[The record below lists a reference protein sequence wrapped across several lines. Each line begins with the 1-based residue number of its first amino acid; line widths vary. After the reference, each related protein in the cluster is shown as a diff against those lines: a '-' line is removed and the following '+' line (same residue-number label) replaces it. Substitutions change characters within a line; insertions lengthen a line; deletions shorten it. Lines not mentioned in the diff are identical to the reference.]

1 MNRLTNNILISNS
14 RVSTVNS
21 FTRILHYVWPFRRR
35 LITAFFFAVLVA
47 ILWGANLSVT
57 FLVVKVLL
65 QGERIDQYVQ
75 TQIVETEDTIKDK
88 ERVLKEISGKLQ
100 AYQIDH
106 SVEDLSTAEAD
117 ATKFADAPVK
127 LLSEHSRQQEDM
139 SIASRKLFALKW
151 IESNILPW
159 VPDDQFDT
167 FAMILGLLLVT
178 TMIKGVCIFTQDVIV
193 GGVVEL
199 ATMSIRKECFRKA
212 LDLDYQSLSDEGTAS
227 LMSRFTFDM
236 QQLSQG
242 LTLMGGKIIREP
254 LKALACVVFAFM
266 VNWRLTLLSFVFAP
280 LIAIVFYKIGK
291 TLKHASQRMMES
303 MSRIYKTL
311 EESFESSKVIIAFNG
326 ARKHRSRFHHENKE
340 YFKKALRIVRIDSL
354 TSPTT
359 EMLGLMAIFIALIP
373 GSYLVLR
380 GKTEIWGIQ
389 LASAPMDIAT
399 LSMMYALLAGI
410 TDPARKMSSVYSKL
424 KRTAAAAERIF
435 TVMDRESLVK
445 ETTDPEPFPQ
455 KVESVRFNKIDFTYA
470 QRKES
475 TRNNEPILD
484 GVNLEVAAGEVVLV
498 VGENGS
504 GKSTLV
510 NLLPRFY
517 DPDKGNIFI
526 NEVDIRDIRLR
537 DLRNHIGVVSQET
550 MLFDDTILEN
560 IRYGRP
566 SASRHEIEVVAKK
579 AHVSQFAEQLP
590 DGLHYGVGEKG
601 HELSGG
607 QRQRIALARA
617 FLRDPNILI
626 LDEATSAIDSQSE
639 ILIHKALKEFA
650 PGRTVFIITH
660 SVGQSLLEFA
670 TRVVVMDSG
679 KVVAT
684 GPHNTLVDTCP
695 QYQNLLSAQVRQ
707 RTA

>member
-1 MNRLTNNILISNS
+1 MNHI
-14 RVSTVNS
+14 
-21 FTRILHYVWPFRRR
+21 TRILSYAWPFRRR
-35 LITAFFFAVLVA
+35 LVVSFFFALLVA
-47 ILWGANLSVT
+47 LLWGANLSVT

-65 QGERIDQYVQ
+65 QGESLSGYVQ
-75 TQIVETEDTIKDK
+75 
-88 ERVLKEISGKLQ
+88 KEISLTEELIQEKQDALKDITR
-100 AYQIDH
+100 AIH
-106 SVEDLSTAEAD
+106 SQNLEAQPDNSTGDEFTQTDL
-117 ATKFADAPVK
+117 ATAPVN
-127 LLSEHSRQQEDM
+127 LLSDQSRQQRKL
-139 SIASRKLFALKW
+139 SNASRKLLALKW
-151 IESNILPW
+151 IQSTIITRI
-159 VPDDQFDT
+159 PDDQFDT
-167 FAMILGLLLVT
+167 FALILGLLLLT
-178 TMIKGVCIFTQDVIV
+178 TLVKGLCIFTQDVLV

-199 ATMSIRKECFRKA
+199 VTMSVRKECFRKV
-212 LDLDYQSLSDEGTAS
+212 LDLDYQSISDEGTAS

-254 LKALACVVFAFM
+254 LKALACMIFAFM

-291 TLKHASQRMMES
+291 TLKHASQKMMES

-340 YFKKALRIVRIDSL
+340 YFKKALSIVRIDSL

-410 TDPARKMSSVYSKL
+410 SDPARKMSSVYSKL
-424 KRTAAAAERIF
+424 KKTIAAAERIF
-435 TVMDRESLVK
+435 SVIDRETLVK
-445 ETTDPEPFPQ
+445 EADAPQRFPQ
-455 KVESVRFNKIDFTYA
+455 KLESVHFKKIDFTYA

-484 GVNLEVAAGEVVLV
+484 GVNLEISAGEVVLV

-517 DPDKGNIFI
+517 DPDKGSVFI
-526 NEVDIRDIRLR
+526 NEIDTRDIRLR

-550 MLFDDTILEN
+550 MLFDDSILEN

-566 SASRHEIEVVAKK
+566 NASRIEIEAVAKK
-579 AHVSQFAEQLP
+579 AHVSQFTEQLP
-590 DGLHYGVGEKG
+590 DGLLYNVGERG

-617 FLRDPNILI
+617 ILRDPEILI

-670 TRVVVMDSG
+670 TRIVVMDSG

-684 GPHNTLVDTCP
+684 GPHHTLVETCP
-695 QYQNLLSAQVRQ
+695 HYQNLLSAQVRQ
-707 RTA
+707 RSA

>member
-1 MNRLTNNILISNS
+1 
-14 RVSTVNS
+14 
-21 FTRILHYVWPFRRR
+21 LHYVWPYRRR
-35 LITAFFFAVLVA
+35 LVASFFFAILVA
-47 ILWGANLSVT
+47 VLWGANLSAT

-65 QGERIDQYVQ
+65 QGESLSGYVQ
-75 TQIVETEDTIKDK
+75 NEVIASEDEIQKKQDVLQELANSIHLQHSEDAQTKSSEGDQLTQT
-88 ERVLKEISGKLQ
+88 
-100 AYQIDH
+100 
-106 SVEDLSTAEAD
+106 DL
-117 ATKFADAPVK
+117 ATAPVN
-127 LLSEHSRQQEDM
+127 LLSEHSRQQRKL
-139 SIASRKLFALKW
+139 SNASRKLLALKW
-151 IESNILPW
+151 IQSKILRY

-167 FAMILGLLLVT
+167 FVLILGLLLIT
-178 TMIKGVCIFTQDVIV
+178 TLIKGICIFTQDVMV

-199 ATMSIRKECFRKA
+199 VTMAIRKECFRKV
-212 LDLDYQSLSDEGTAS
+212 LDLDYQSISDEGTAS

-254 LKALACVVFAFM
+254 LKALACVIFAFM
-266 VNWRLTLLSFVFAP
+266 VNWRLTLLSFIFAP

-291 TLKHASQRMMES
+291 TLKHASQKMMES

-311 EESFESSKVIIAFNG
+311 EESFDSSKVIIAFNG
-326 ARKHRSRFHHENKE
+326 ARKHRNRFHHENKE
-340 YFKKALRIVRIDSL
+340 FFKKALRILRIDSL

-410 TDPARKMSSVYSKL
+410 SDPARKMSSVYSKL
-424 KRTAAAAERIF
+424 KKTGAALERIF
-435 TVMDRESLVK
+435 TIIDRESLVK
-445 ETTDPEPFPQ
+445 EAENPERFPA
-455 KVESVRFNKIDFTYA
+455 KLETIHFNKIDFTYA

-475 TRNNEPILD
+475 TRNNDPILD
-484 GVNLEVAAGEVVLV
+484 GVNLEIAAGEVVLV

-517 DPDKGNIFI
+517 DPDKGNIFV
-526 NEVDIRDIRLR
+526 NEIDIRDVRLKE
-537 DLRNHIGVVSQET
+537 LRNHIGVVSQET
-550 MLFDDTILEN
+550 KLFDDSILEN

-566 SASRHEIEVVAKK
+566 SASRLEIESVAKK
-579 AHVSQFAEQLP
+579 SHVLQFAEQLP
-590 DGLHYGVGEKG
+590 DGLLYNVGEKG

-617 FLRDPNILI
+617 ILRDPEILI

-639 ILIHKALKEFA
+639 ILIHKALQNFA

-660 SVGQSLLEFA
+660 AVGQSLLEFA
-670 TRVVVMDSG
+670 TRIVVMDAG

-684 GPHNTLVDTCP
+684 GPHSTLVETCP
-695 QYQNLLSAQVRQ
+695 IYQNLLSAQIRQ
-707 RTA
+707 RSA

>member
-1 MNRLTNNILISNS
+1 MNSL
-14 RVSTVNS
+14 
-21 FTRILHYVWPFRRR
+21 TRILHYVWPYRRR
-35 LITAFFFAVLVA
+35 LFASFFFAILVA

-65 QGERIDQYVQ
+65 QGESLSGYVQ
-75 TQIVETEDTIKDK
+75 NEVIATEDLIQKKQD
-88 ERVLKEISGKLQ
+88 VLKDLANSIHLQ
-100 AYQIDH
+100 NATETQTDNAAQD
-106 SVEDLSTAEAD
+106 ELTQTDLAA
-117 ATKFADAPVK
+117 APVN
-127 LLSEHSRQQEDM
+127 LLSEHSRQQRKL
-139 SIASRKLFALKW
+139 SNASRKLLALKW
-151 IESNILPW
+151 IQSNILSY

-167 FAMILGLLLVT
+167 FVLILGLLLIT
-178 TMIKGVCIFTQDVIV
+178 TLIKGICIFTQDVMV

-199 ATMSIRKECFRKA
+199 VTMAIRKECFRKT
-212 LDLDYQSLSDEGTAS
+212 LDLDYQSISDEGTAS

-254 LKALACVVFAFM
+254 LKALACVIFAFM

-291 TLKHASQRMMES
+291 TLKHASQKMMES

-311 EESFESSKVIIAFNG
+311 EESFDSSKVIIAFNG
-326 ARKHRSRFHHENKE
+326 ARKHRNRFHHENKE
-340 YFKKALRIVRIDSL
+340 FFKKALRILRIDSL

-410 TDPARKMSSVYSKL
+410 SDPARKMSSVYSKL
-424 KRTAAAAERIF
+424 KKTVAALERIF
-435 TVMDRESLVK
+435 TIIDRESLVK
-445 ETTDPEPFPQ
+445 ETENPERFPA
-455 KVESVRFNKIDFTYA
+455 KLDTIRFNKIDFTYA

-484 GVNLEVAAGEVVLV
+484 GVNLEIGAGEVVLV

-517 DPDKGNIFI
+517 DPDKGNIFV
-526 NEVDIRDIRLR
+526 NEIDIRDIRLKE
-537 DLRNHIGVVSQET
+537 LRNHIGVVSQET
-550 MLFDDTILEN
+550 MLFDDSILEN

-566 SASRHEIEVVAKK
+566 SASRLEIESVAKK
-579 AHVSQFAEQLP
+579 SHVLQFAEQLP
-590 DGLHYGVGEKG
+590 DGLQYNVGEKG

-617 FLRDPNILI
+617 ILRDPEILI

-639 ILIHKALKEFA
+639 ILIHQSLKEFA

-670 TRVVVMDSG
+670 TRIVVMDSG

-684 GPHNTLVDTCP
+684 GPHSTLVETCP
-695 QYQNLLSAQVRQ
+695 VYQNLLSAQVRQ
-707 RTA
+707 RSA

>member
-1 MNRLTNNILISNS
+1 M
-14 RVSTVNS
+14 NS
-21 FTRILHYVWPFRRR
+21 FTRLIQYVWPYRKR
-35 LITAFFFAVLVA
+35 LVVSFFFAIMVA

-65 QGERIDQYVQ
+65 QGETLGGYVQ
-75 TQIVETEDTIKDK
+75 DQISETEKIIQDK
-88 ERVLKEISGKLQ
+88 SKVVK
-100 AYQIDH
+100 
-106 SVEDLSTAEAD
+106 DLSNSIQSQNPKEDSDKSTTDSTLTQTDLAA
-117 ATKFADAPVK
+117 APVD
-127 LLSEHSRQQEDM
+127 LLSEHTRQQTKLNT
-139 SIASRKLFALKW
+139 ASQKLLVLKW
-151 IESNILPW
+151 IQTNIISRIPE
-159 VPDDQFDT
+159 DQFDT
-167 FAMILGLLLVT
+167 FALILGLLLVT
-178 TMIKGVCIFTQDVIV
+178 TFIKGICIFTQDVMV

-199 ATMSIRKECFRKA
+199 VTMAIRKESFRKV
-212 LDLDYQSLSDEGTAS
+212 LDLDYQSISSEGTAA

-236 QQLSQG
+236 QQVSQG
-242 LTLMGGKIIREP
+242 LTLMGGKIVREP
-254 LKALACVVFAFM
+254 LKALACIIFAFM

-291 TLKHASQRMMES
+291 TLKHASQKMMES

-326 ARKHRSRFHHENKE
+326 ARKHRNRFHHENKE
-340 YFKKALRIVRIDSL
+340 FFKKALRILRIDSL

-380 GKTEIWGIQ
+380 QKTEIWGIQ
-389 LASAPMDIAT
+389 LSSAPMDIAT

-410 TDPARKMSSVYSKL
+410 SDPARKMSSVYSKL
-424 KRTAAAAERIF
+424 KKTGAALDRIF
-435 TVMDRESLVK
+435 QIIDRETLVK
-445 ETTDPEPFPQ
+445 ETDEPQRFPSEVQ
-455 KVESVRFNKIDFTYA
+455 TVKFNKIDFTYA

-475 TRNNEPILD
+475 TRNNDPILD
-484 GVNLEVAAGEVVLV
+484 GVNLEVNAGEVVLV

-526 NEVDIRDIRLR
+526 NEIDIRDIRLKE
-537 DLRNHIGVVSQET
+537 LRNHIGVVSQET
-550 MLFDDTILEN
+550 MLFDDSILEN

-566 SASRHEIEVVAKK
+566 NASQYEIESVARKS
-579 AHVSQFAEQLP
+579 HVLQFAEQLP
-590 DGLHYGVGEKG
+590 EGLHYNVGEKG

-617 FLRDPNILI
+617 ILRDPQILI

-639 ILIHKALKEFA
+639 ILIHKALKEFS

-670 TRVVVMDSG
+670 NRIVVMDSG

-684 GPHNTLVDTCP
+684 GPHHALVDSCP

-707 RTA
+707 RSA

>member
-1 MNRLTNNILISNS
+1 M
-14 RVSTVNS
+14 NS
-21 FTRILHYVWPFRRR
+21 FTRILHYVWPYRRR
-35 LITAFFFAVLVA
+35 LVASFFFAILVA
-47 ILWGANLSVT
+47 VLWGANLSAT

-65 QGERIDQYVQ
+65 QGESLSGYVQ
-75 TQIVETEDTIKDK
+75 NEVIASEDEIQKKQDVLQELANSIHLQHSEDAQTKSSEGDQLTQT
-88 ERVLKEISGKLQ
+88 
-100 AYQIDH
+100 
-106 SVEDLSTAEAD
+106 DL
-117 ATKFADAPVK
+117 ATAPVN
-127 LLSEHSRQQEDM
+127 LLSEHSRQQRKL
-139 SIASRKLFALKW
+139 SNASRKLLALKW
-151 IESNILPW
+151 IQSKILRY

-167 FAMILGLLLVT
+167 FVLILGLLLIT
-178 TMIKGVCIFTQDVIV
+178 TLIKGICIFTQDVMV

-199 ATMSIRKECFRKA
+199 VTMAIRKECFRKV
-212 LDLDYQSLSDEGTAS
+212 LDLDYQSISDEGTAS

-254 LKALACVVFAFM
+254 LKALACVIFAFM
-266 VNWRLTLLSFVFAP
+266 VNWRLTLLSFIFAP

-291 TLKHASQRMMES
+291 TLKHASQKMMES

-311 EESFESSKVIIAFNG
+311 EESFDSSKVIIAFNG
-326 ARKHRSRFHHENKE
+326 ARKHRNRFHHENKE
-340 YFKKALRIVRIDSL
+340 FFKKALRILRIDSL

-410 TDPARKMSSVYSKL
+410 SDPARKMSSVYSKL
-424 KRTAAAAERIF
+424 KKTGAALERIF
-435 TVMDRESLVK
+435 TIIDRESLVK
-445 ETTDPEPFPQ
+445 EAENPERFPA
-455 KVESVRFNKIDFTYA
+455 KLETIHFNKIDFTYA

-475 TRNNEPILD
+475 TRNNDPILD
-484 GVNLEVAAGEVVLV
+484 GVNLEIAAGEVVLV

-517 DPDKGNIFI
+517 DPDKGNIFV
-526 NEVDIRDIRLR
+526 NEIDIRDVRLKE
-537 DLRNHIGVVSQET
+537 LRNHIGVVSQET
-550 MLFDDTILEN
+550 KLFDDSILEN

-566 SASRHEIEVVAKK
+566 SASRLEIESVAKK
-579 AHVSQFAEQLP
+579 SHVLQFAEQLP
-590 DGLHYGVGEKG
+590 DGLLYNVGEKG

-617 FLRDPNILI
+617 ILRDPEILI

-639 ILIHKALKEFA
+639 ILIHKALQNFA

-660 SVGQSLLEFA
+660 AVGQSLLEFA
-670 TRVVVMDSG
+670 TRIVVMDAG

-684 GPHNTLVDTCP
+684 GPHSTLVETCP
-695 QYQNLLSAQVRQ
+695 IYQNLLSAQIRQ
-707 RTA
+707 RSA

>member
-1 MNRLTNNILISNS
+1 MRITPNNSDIS
-14 RVSTVNS
+14 VNS
-21 FTRILHYVWPFRRR
+21 FARILHYVWPYRRR
-35 LITAFFFAVLVA
+35 LVVSVFFAILVA
-47 ILWGANLSVT
+47 VLWGANLSVA
-57 FLVVKVLL
+57 FPVIKVLL
-65 QGERIDQYVQ
+65 EGESLNEYVQ
-75 TQIVETEDTIKDK
+75 
-88 ERVLKEISGKLQ
+88 KEINAKEEIIEEKQVALKALALQ
-100 AYQIDH
+100 ISSHKTNSAPVATSPEEATH
-106 SVEDLSTAEAD
+106 TDLAEA
-117 ATKFADAPVK
+117 PVNI
-127 LLSEHSRQQEDM
+127 LSEHSRQQQKL
-139 SIASRKLFALKW
+139 SNASRDLLALKW
-151 IESNILPW
+151 VQSTIIPW
-159 VPDDQFDT
+159 IPDDHFDT
-167 FAMILGLLLVT
+167 FALILVLLLIATFV
-178 TMIKGVCIFTQDVIV
+178 KGLCIFTQDVIV

-199 ATMSIRKECFRKA
+199 ATMAIRKECFRKV
-212 LDLDYQSLSDEGTAS
+212 LDLDYQSISDEGTAA

-236 QQLSQG
+236 QVLSQG
-242 LTLMGGKIIREP
+242 LILMGGKIVREP
-254 LKALACVVFAFM
+254 LKALACIIFAFLI
-266 VNWRLTLLSFVFAP
+266 NWRLTLLSFVFAP

-291 TLKHASQRMMES
+291 KLKHASQRMMES

-311 EESFESSKVIIAFNG
+311 EESFDSSKVIIAFNG
-326 ARKHRSRFHHENKE
+326 ARKHRNRFHHENKE
-340 YFKKALRIVRIDSL
+340 FFKKALRIVRIDSL

-359 EMLGLMAIFIALIP
+359 EMLGMMAIFIALIP
-373 GSYLVLR
+373 GAYLVLR

-389 LASAPMDIAT
+389 LASAPMDVAT
-399 LSMMYALLAGI
+399 LGVMYALLAGI

-435 TVMDRESLVK
+435 AVIDRESLVK
-445 ETTDPEPFPQ
+445 EAEEPQRFP
-455 KVESVRFNKIDFTYA
+455 KKLESVHFQKIDFTYA

-484 GVNLEVAAGEVVLV
+484 GVDLEIAAGEVVLV

-517 DPDKGNIFI
+517 DPDKGSVFVNGI
-526 NEVDIRDIRLR
+526 DIRDVRLK

-566 SASRHEIEVVAKK
+566 EASRTEIESVARK
-579 AHVSQFAEQLP
+579 AHVLQFAEQLP
-590 DGLHYGVGEKG
+590 DGLLYNVGEKG

-617 FLRDPNILI
+617 ILRNPDILI

-639 ILIHKALKEFA
+639 ILIHKALKEFS

-670 TRVVVMDSG
+670 TRIVVMDSG
-679 KVVAT
+679 KVIAT
-684 GPHNTLVDTCP
+684 GPHHSLLETCP
-695 QYQNLLSAQVRQ
+695 AYKKLLSAQILQ
-707 RTA
+707 RSA

>member
-1 MNRLTNNILISNS
+1 MNH
-14 RVSTVNS
+14 
-21 FTRILHYVWPFRRR
+21 FTRILYYAWPYRRR
-35 LITAFFFAVLVA
+35 LVVSFFFAILVA
-47 ILWGANLSVT
+47 LLWGANLSVT

-65 QGERIDQYVQ
+65 QGESLSGYVQ
-75 TQIVETEDTIKDK
+75 SEVVATEELIQEKQDA
-88 ERVLKEISGKLQ
+88 LK
-100 AYQIDH
+100 
-106 SVEDLSTAEAD
+106 DLSKAIQSHNPDGQSTISSQNKSAQTDLTA
-117 ATKFADAPVK
+117 APAN
-127 LLSEHSRQQEDM
+127 LLSDQSRQQ
-139 SIASRKLFALKW
+139 RKLSNASHKLSALKW
-151 IESNILPW
+151 IQSTIITRI
-159 VPDDQFDT
+159 PDDQFDT
-167 FAMILGLLLVT
+167 FVLILGLLLVT
-178 TMIKGVCIFTQDVIV
+178 TFIKGICIFMQDVMV

-199 ATMSIRKECFRKA
+199 VTMSIRKECFRKA
-212 LDLDYQSLSDEGTAS
+212 LDLDYQSISDEGTAS

-254 LKALACVVFAFM
+254 LKALACMVFAFM

-291 TLKHASQRMMES
+291 TLKHASQKMMES

-326 ARKHRSRFHHENKE
+326 ARKHRTRFHHENKE
-340 YFKKALRIVRIDSL
+340 FFKKALSIVRIDSL

-359 EMLGLMAIFIALIP
+359 EMLGLMTIFIALIP

-389 LASAPMDIAT
+389 LAATPMDIAT

-410 TDPARKMSSVYSKL
+410 SDPARKMSSVYSKL
-424 KRTAAAAERIF
+424 KKTLAASERIF
-435 TVMDRESLVK
+435 SIIDRETLVK
-445 ETTDPEPFPQ
+445 EAEEPQRFPKELDTLQ
-455 KVESVRFNKIDFTYA
+455 FRNIDFTYA

-475 TRNNEPILD
+475 TRNNDPILD
-484 GVNLEVAAGEVVLV
+484 GVNLDISAGEVVLV

-517 DPDKGNIFI
+517 DPDKGSVFI
-526 NEVDIRDIRLR
+526 NEIDIRDFRLKE
-537 DLRNHIGVVSQET
+537 LRNHIGVVSQET
-550 MLFDDTILEN
+550 MLFDDSILEN

-566 SASRHEIEVVAKK
+566 SASRLEIESVAKK
-579 AHVSQFAEQLP
+579 AHVSQFTEQLP
-590 DGLHYGVGEKG
+590 DGLLYNVGEKG

-617 FLRDPNILI
+617 ILRDPDILI

-639 ILIHKALKEFA
+639 ILIHNALKAFA

-670 TRVVVMDSG
+670 TRIVVMDSG
-679 KVVAT
+679 QVVAT
-684 GPHNTLVDTCP
+684 GPHSTLVDTCP

-707 RTA
+707 RSA

>member
-1 MNRLTNNILISNS
+1 M
-14 RVSTVNS
+14 NS
-21 FTRILHYVWPFRRR
+21 FTRLIKYVWPYRKR
-35 LITAFFFAVLVA
+35 LVVSFFFAIMVA
-47 ILWGANLSVT
+47 ILWGANLSAT

-65 QGERIDQYVQ
+65 EGKTLGGYVQ
-75 TQIVETEDTIKDK
+75 EQISETEAIIQDK
-88 ERVLKEISGKLQ
+88 SKVVK
-100 AYQIDH
+100 
-106 SVEDLSTAEAD
+106 DLSRSIQSQNPTESNPDSTLTQTDLAA
-117 ATKFADAPVK
+117 APVD
-127 LLSEHSRQQEDM
+127 LLSEHTRQQTKLNT
-139 SIASRKLFALKW
+139 ASQKLLVLKW
-151 IESNILPW
+151 IQSTIISRIPEDP
-159 VPDDQFDT
+159 FDT
-167 FAMILGLLLVT
+167 FVVILGLLLIT
-178 TMIKGVCIFTQDVIV
+178 TFIKGICIFTQDVMV

-199 ATMSIRKECFRKA
+199 VTMAIRKECFRKV
-212 LDLDYQSLSDEGTAS
+212 LDLDYQSISDEGTAS

-254 LKALACVVFAFM
+254 LKALACIVFAFM

-291 TLKHASQRMMES
+291 TLKHASQKMMES

-326 ARKHRSRFHHENKE
+326 ARKHRNRFHHENKE
-340 YFKKALRIVRIDSL
+340 FFRKALRILRIDSL

-380 GKTEIWGIQ
+380 QKTEIWGIQ
-389 LASAPMDIAT
+389 LSAAPMDIAT

-410 TDPARKMSSVYSKL
+410 SDPARKMSSVYSKL
-424 KRTAAAAERIF
+424 KKTGAALERIF
-435 TVMDRESLVK
+435 QIIDRESMVK
-445 ETTDPEPFPQ
+445 ETDDPERFPTEVQ
-455 KVESVRFNKIDFTYA
+455 TVKFNKIDFTYA

-475 TRNNEPILD
+475 TRNNDPILD
-484 GVNLEVAAGEVVLV
+484 GVNLEINAGEVVLV

-526 NEVDIRDIRLR
+526 NEVDIRDIRLK

-550 MLFDDTILEN
+550 MLFDDSILEN

-566 SASRHEIEVVAKK
+566 NATRLEIESVARKS
-579 AHVSQFAEQLP
+579 HVLQFAEQMP
-590 DGLHYGVGEKG
+590 EGLDYNVGEKG

-617 FLRDPNILI
+617 ILRDPAILI

-639 ILIHKALKEFA
+639 ILIHKALKEFS

-670 TRVVVMDSG
+670 NRIVVMDSG

-684 GPHNTLVDTCP
+684 GPHHILVDSCP
-695 QYQNLLSAQVRQ
+695 QYQSL
-707 RTA
+707 

>member
-1 MNRLTNNILISNS
+1 M
-14 RVSTVNS
+14 NS
-21 FTRILHYVWPFRRR
+21 FTRLIQYVWPYRKR
-35 LITAFFFAVLVA
+35 LVVSFFFAIMVA

-65 QGERIDQYVQ
+65 QGETLGGYVQ
-75 TQIVETEDTIKDK
+75 EQISETEKIIQDKSKVVKDLSDSIQSQNPK
-88 ERVLKEISGKLQ
+88 VHSGKNTSDSPLTQ
-100 AYQIDH
+100 T
-106 SVEDLSTAEAD
+106 DLAA
-117 ATKFADAPVK
+117 APVD
-127 LLSEHSRQQEDM
+127 LLSEHTRQQTKLNT
-139 SIASRKLFALKW
+139 ASQKLLVLKW
-151 IESNILPW
+151 IQTNIISRIPE
-159 VPDDQFDT
+159 DQFDT
-167 FAMILGLLLVT
+167 FALILGLLLVT
-178 TMIKGVCIFTQDVIV
+178 TFIKGICIFTQDVMV

-199 ATMSIRKECFRKA
+199 VTMAIRKESFRKV
-212 LDLDYQSLSDEGTAS
+212 LDLDYQSISSEGTAS

-236 QQLSQG
+236 QQVSQG
-242 LTLMGGKIIREP
+242 LTLMGGKIVREP
-254 LKALACVVFAFM
+254 LKALACIIFAFM

-291 TLKHASQRMMES
+291 TLKHASQKMMES

-326 ARKHRSRFHHENKE
+326 ARKHRNRFHHENKE
-340 YFKKALRIVRIDSL
+340 FFKKALRILRIDSL

-380 GKTEIWGIQ
+380 QKTEIWGIQ
-389 LASAPMDIAT
+389 LSSAPMDIAT

-410 TDPARKMSSVYSKL
+410 SDPARKMSSVYSKL
-424 KRTAAAAERIF
+424 KKTGAALDRIF
-435 TVMDRESLVK
+435 QVIDRETLVK
-445 ETTDPEPFPQ
+445 ETDEPQRFPTEVQ
-455 KVESVRFNKIDFTYA
+455 TVKFNKIDFTYA

-475 TRNNEPILD
+475 TRNNDPILD
-484 GVNLEVAAGEVVLV
+484 GVNLEVNAGEVVLV

-526 NEVDIRDIRLR
+526 NEIDIRDIRLKE
-537 DLRNHIGVVSQET
+537 LRNHIGVVSQET
-550 MLFDDTILEN
+550 MLFDDSILEN

-566 SASRHEIEVVAKK
+566 NASQYEIESVARKS
-579 AHVSQFAEQLP
+579 HVLQFAEQLP
-590 DGLHYGVGEKG
+590 DGLHYNVGEKG

-617 FLRDPNILI
+617 ILRDPQILI

-639 ILIHKALKEFA
+639 ILIHKALKEFS

-670 TRVVVMDSG
+670 NRIVVMDSG

-684 GPHNTLVDTCP
+684 GPHHTLVDTCP

-707 RTA
+707 RSA

>member
-1 MNRLTNNILISNS
+1 MNHI
-14 RVSTVNS
+14 
-21 FTRILHYVWPFRRR
+21 TRILSYAWPFRRR
-35 LITAFFFAVLVA
+35 LVVSFFFALLVA
-47 ILWGANLSVT
+47 LLWGANLSVT

-65 QGERIDQYVQ
+65 QGESLSGYVQ
-75 TQIVETEDTIKDK
+75 
-88 ERVLKEISGKLQ
+88 KEISLTEELIQEKQDALKDISR
-100 AYQIDH
+100 AIH
-106 SVEDLSTAEAD
+106 SQNLEAQPDNSAEGEITQTDLAA
-117 ATKFADAPVK
+117 APVN
-127 LLSEHSRQQEDM
+127 LLSDQSRQQRKL
-139 SIASRKLFALKW
+139 SNASRKLLALKW
-151 IESNILPW
+151 IQSTIITRI
-159 VPDDQFDT
+159 PDDQFDT
-167 FAMILGLLLVT
+167 FALILGLLLLT
-178 TMIKGVCIFTQDVIV
+178 TLVKGLCIFTQDVLV

-199 ATMSIRKECFRKA
+199 VTMSVRKECFRKV
-212 LDLDYQSLSDEGTAS
+212 LDLDYQSISDEGTAS

-254 LKALACVVFAFM
+254 LKALACMIFAFM

-291 TLKHASQRMMES
+291 TLKHASQKMMES

-340 YFKKALRIVRIDSL
+340 YFKKALSIVRIDSL

-410 TDPARKMSSVYSKL
+410 SDPARKMSSVYSKL
-424 KRTAAAAERIF
+424 KKTIAAAERIF
-435 TVMDRESLVK
+435 SVIDRETLVK
-445 ETTDPEPFPQ
+445 EADAPQRFPQ
-455 KVESVRFNKIDFTYA
+455 KLESVHFKKIDFTYA

-484 GVNLEVAAGEVVLV
+484 GVNLEISAGEVVLV

-517 DPDKGNIFI
+517 DPDKGSVFI
-526 NEVDIRDIRLR
+526 NEIDARDIRLR

-550 MLFDDTILEN
+550 MLFDDSILEN

-566 SASRHEIEVVAKK
+566 NATRLEIEAVARK
-579 AHVSQFAEQLP
+579 AHVLQFAEQLP
-590 DGLHYGVGEKG
+590 GGLQYDVGERG
-601 HELSGG
+601 QELSGG

-617 FLRDPNILI
+617 ILRNPEILI

-670 TRVVVMDSG
+670 TRIVVMDSG

-684 GPHNTLVDTCP
+684 GPHHTLVETCP

-707 RTA
+707 RSA

>member
-1 MNRLTNNILISNS
+1 MS
-14 RVSTVNS
+14 
-21 FTRILHYVWPFRRR
+21 
-35 LITAFFFAVLVA
+35 FFFALLVA
-47 ILWGANLSVT
+47 LLWGANLSVT

-65 QGERIDQYVQ
+65 QGESLSGYVQ
-75 TQIVETEDTIKDK
+75 
-88 ERVLKEISGKLQ
+88 KEISLTEELIQEKQDALKDITR
-100 AYQIDH
+100 AIH
-106 SVEDLSTAEAD
+106 SQNLEAQPDNSTGDEFTQTDL
-117 ATKFADAPVK
+117 ATAPVN
-127 LLSEHSRQQEDM
+127 LLSDQSRQQRKL
-139 SIASRKLFALKW
+139 SNASRKLLALKW
-151 IESNILPW
+151 IQSTIITRI
-159 VPDDQFDT
+159 PDDQFDT
-167 FAMILGLLLVT
+167 FALILGLLLLT
-178 TMIKGVCIFTQDVIV
+178 TLVKGLCIFTQDVLV

-199 ATMSIRKECFRKA
+199 VTMSVRKECFRKV
-212 LDLDYQSLSDEGTAS
+212 LDLDYQSISDEGTAS

-254 LKALACVVFAFM
+254 LKALACMIFAFM

-291 TLKHASQRMMES
+291 TLKHASQKMMES

-340 YFKKALRIVRIDSL
+340 YFKKALSIVRIDSL

-410 TDPARKMSSVYSKL
+410 SDPARKMSSVYSKL
-424 KRTAAAAERIF
+424 KKTIAAAERIF
-435 TVMDRESLVK
+435 SVIDRETLVK
-445 ETTDPEPFPQ
+445 EADAPQRFPQ
-455 KVESVRFNKIDFTYA
+455 KLESVHFKKIDFTYA

-484 GVNLEVAAGEVVLV
+484 GVNLEISAGEVVLV

-517 DPDKGNIFI
+517 DPDKGSVFI
-526 NEVDIRDIRLR
+526 NEIDTRDIRLR

-550 MLFDDTILEN
+550 MLFDDSILEN

-566 SASRHEIEVVAKK
+566 NASRIEIEAVAKK
-579 AHVSQFAEQLP
+579 AHVSQFTEQLP
-590 DGLHYGVGEKG
+590 DGLLYNVGERG

-617 FLRDPNILI
+617 ILRDPEILI

-670 TRVVVMDSG
+670 TRIVVMDSG

-684 GPHNTLVDTCP
+684 GPHHTLVETCP
-695 QYQNLLSAQVRQ
+695 HYQNLLSAQVRQ
-707 RTA
+707 RSA

>member
-1 MNRLTNNILISNS
+1 MRINS
-14 RVSTVNS
+14 KTSVRDVNS
-21 FTRILHYVWPFRRR
+21 FARILRYVWPYRRR
-35 LITAFFFAVLVA
+35 LMVSFFFAILVA
-47 ILWGANLSVT
+47 LLWGANLSVA
-57 FLVVKVLL
+57 FPVIKVLL
-65 QGERIDQYVQ
+65 QGESLNEYVQ
-75 TQIVETEDTIKDK
+75 
-88 ERVLKEISGKLQ
+88 KEIDSYEEIILKKQKIVQELSHQIQ
-100 AYQIDH
+100 AQSFSPH
-106 SVEDLSTAEAD
+106 SSNHTPGESTNTELAEA
-117 ATKFADAPVK
+117 PVN
-127 LLSEHSRQQEDM
+127 LLSEHSRQQQKL
-139 SIASRKLFALKW
+139 SNASRKLFAIKW
-151 IESNILPW
+151 VQSTIIPW
-159 VPDDQFDT
+159 IPKDHFDT
-167 FAMILGLLLVT
+167 FALILGVLLFAT
-178 TMIKGVCIFTQDVIV
+178 FIKGLCIFTQDVIV

-199 ATMSIRKECFRKA
+199 TTMAIRKECFRKA
-212 LDLDYQSLSDEGTAS
+212 LDLDYQTLSEEGTAG

-254 LKALACVVFAFM
+254 LKALACIIFAFM
-266 VNWRLTLLSFVFAP
+266 INWRLTLLSFVFAP

-291 TLKHASQRMMES
+291 TLKHASQKMMES

-311 EESFESSKVIIAFNG
+311 EESFDSSKVIIAFNG
-326 ARKHRSRFHHENKE
+326 ARKHRKRFHLENKE
-340 YFKKALRIVRIDSL
+340 FFKKAMSIVRIDSL

-359 EMLGLMAIFIALIP
+359 EMLGMMAIFIALIP
-373 GSYLVLR
+373 GAYLVLR

-389 LASAPMDIAT
+389 LASAPMDVAT
-399 LSMMYALLAGI
+399 LGVMYALLAGI

-435 TVMDRESLVK
+435 SIIDRETLVK
-445 ETTDPEPFPQ
+445 DSTNPKPFPQ
-455 KVESVRFNKIDFTYA
+455 KMESIHFKNIDFTYA

-484 GVNLEVAAGEVVLV
+484 GVNLDISAGEVVLV

-517 DPDKGNIFI
+517 DPDKGSVFI
-526 NEVDIRDIRLR
+526 NELDIRDIRLR

-550 MLFDDTILEN
+550 MLFDDSILEN

-566 SASRHEIEVVAKK
+566 SASEHEIEAVAKK
-579 AHVSQFAEQLP
+579 AHVSQFTEQLP
-590 DGLHYGVGEKG
+590 EGLLYNVGEKG

-617 FLRDPNILI
+617 ILRDPEVLI

-660 SVGQSLLEFA
+660 SIGQSLLEFA
-670 TRVVVMDSG
+670 TRIVVMDAG

-684 GPHNTLVDTCP
+684 GPHSSLIKTCP
-695 QYQNLLSAQVRQ
+695 LYQNLLSAQVLQ
-707 RTA
+707 RSA

>member
-1 MNRLTNNILISNS
+1 M
-14 RVSTVNS
+14 NS
-21 FTRILHYVWPFRRR
+21 FTRILHYVWPYRRR
-35 LITAFFFAVLVA
+35 LVASFFFAILVA
-47 ILWGANLSVT
+47 VLWGANLSVT

-65 QGERIDQYVQ
+65 QGESLSSYVQ
-75 TQIVETEDTIKDK
+75 SEVNASEELIEEKQDALKDLAKAIRLQTPEEELTDNSTRDELTQKD
-88 ERVLKEISGKLQ
+88 L
-100 AYQIDH
+100 
-106 SVEDLSTAEAD
+106 AEA
-117 ATKFADAPVK
+117 PVN
-127 LLSEHSRQQEDM
+127 LLSEHSRQQRKL
-139 SIASRKLFALKW
+139 SNASRKLLALKW
-151 IESNILPW
+151 IQSNILSH

-167 FAMILGLLLVT
+167 FVLILGLLLIT
-178 TMIKGVCIFTQDVIV
+178 TLIKGICIFTQDVMV

-199 ATMSIRKECFRKA
+199 VTMAIRKECFRKV
-212 LDLDYQSLSDEGTAS
+212 LDLDYQSISDEGTAS

-254 LKALACVVFAFM
+254 LKALACVIFAFM

-291 TLKHASQRMMES
+291 TLKHASQKMMES

-311 EESFESSKVIIAFNG
+311 EESFDSSKVIIAFNG
-326 ARKHRSRFHHENKE
+326 ARKHRNRFHHENKE
-340 YFKKALRIVRIDSL
+340 FFKKALRILRIDSL

-410 TDPARKMSSVYSKL
+410 SDPARKMSSVYSKL
-424 KRTAAAAERIF
+424 KKTGAALERIF
-435 TVMDRESLVK
+435 TIIDRESLVK
-445 ETTDPEPFPQ
+445 ETETPQLFPQ
-455 KVESVRFNKIDFTYA
+455 KLNSIRFNKIDFTYE

-484 GVNLEVAAGEVVLV
+484 GVNLEIDAGEVVLV

-517 DPDKGNIFI
+517 DPDKGNIFV
-526 NEVDIRDIRLR
+526 NEIDIRDLRLKE
-537 DLRNHIGVVSQET
+537 LRNHIGVVSQET
-550 MLFDDTILEN
+550 MLFDDSILEN

-566 SASRHEIEVVAKK
+566 SASRLEIESVAKK
-579 AHVSQFAEQLP
+579 SHVLQFAEQLP
-590 DGLHYGVGEKG
+590 DGLLYNVGEKG

-617 FLRDPNILI
+617 ILRNPDILI

-639 ILIHKALKEFA
+639 ILIHKALKDFS

-660 SVGQSLLEFA
+660 AVGQSLLEFA
-670 TRVVVMDSG
+670 TRIVVMDAG
-679 KVVAT
+679 KVIAT
-684 GPHNTLVDTCP
+684 GPHSTLVETCP
-695 QYQNLLSAQVRQ
+695 VYQNLLSAQVRQ
-707 RTA
+707 RSA

>member
-1 MNRLTNNILISNS
+1 MRLNS
-14 RVSTVNS
+14 KNSANDVNS
-21 FTRILHYVWPFRRR
+21 FARILHYVWPYRKR
-35 LITAFFFAVLVA
+35 LIVSFFFAILVA
-47 ILWGANLSVT
+47 LLWGANLSVA
-57 FLVVKVLL
+57 FPVIKVLL
-65 QGERIDQYVQ
+65 QGESLNEYVQKEINKNEEIIQEKQEALKKISIQIHSQNIDQQ
-75 TQIVETEDTIKDK
+75 EFKPLPLETIHT
-88 ERVLKEISGKLQ
+88 
-100 AYQIDH
+100 
-106 SVEDLSTAEAD
+106 DLAEA
-117 ATKFADAPVK
+117 PVN
-127 LLSEHSRQQEDM
+127 LLSEHSRQQKKI
-139 SIASRKLFALKW
+139 SNASRELFALKW
-151 IESNILPW
+151 VQSTILPW
-159 VPDDQFDT
+159 VPNDHFDT
-167 FAMILGLLLVT
+167 FALILGILLFATL
-178 TMIKGVCIFTQDVIV
+178 IKGLCIFTQDVIV

-199 ATMSIRKECFRKA
+199 ATMAIRKECFRKV
-212 LDLDYQSLSDEGTAS
+212 LDLDYQSITDQGTAE

-254 LKALACVVFAFM
+254 LKALACIIFAFM
-266 VNWRLTLLSFVFAP
+266 INWRLTLLSFIFAP

-291 TLKHASQRMMES
+291 MLKHASQKMMES

-311 EESFESSKVIIAFNG
+311 EESFDSSKVIIAFNG
-326 ARKHRSRFHHENKE
+326 ARKHRNRFHHENKE
-340 YFKKALRIVRIDSL
+340 FFKKAMSIVRIDSL

-359 EMLGLMAIFIALIP
+359 EMLGMMAIFIALIP
-373 GSYLVLR
+373 GAYLVLR

-389 LASAPMDIAT
+389 LASAPMDVAT
-399 LSMMYALLAGI
+399 LGVMYALLAGI

-435 TVMDRESLVK
+435 SIIDRESLVK
-445 ETTDPEPFPQ
+445 ESEEPQPFPQ
-455 KVESVRFNKIDFTYA
+455 NLESVQFKNIDFTYSL
-470 QRKES
+470 RKDS
-475 TRNNEPILD
+475 TRNNDPILD
-484 GVNLEVAAGEVVLV
+484 SVNLEVAAGEVVIV

-517 DPDKGNIFI
+517 DPDKGSVLI
-526 NEVDIRDIRLR
+526 NENDIRDYRLK

-566 SASRHEIEVVAKK
+566 SASRAEIEAVAKK
-579 AHVSQFAEQLP
+579 AHVSQFAEQIP
-590 DGLHYGVGEKG
+590 DGLLYNVGEKG
-601 HELSGG
+601 QELSGG

-617 FLRDPNILI
+617 ILRDPEILI

-660 SVGQSLLEFA
+660 SIGQSLLEFA
-670 TRVVVMDSG
+670 TRIVVMDSG

-684 GPHNTLVDTCP
+684 GPHSTLINTCP
-695 QYQNLLSAQVRQ
+695 RYQNLLSAQVRQ
-707 RTA
+707 RSA

>member
-1 MNRLTNNILISNS
+1 MRLNS
-14 RVSTVNS
+14 KNSANDVNS
-21 FTRILHYVWPFRRR
+21 FARILHYVWPYRKR
-35 LITAFFFAVLVA
+35 LIVSFFFAILVA
-47 ILWGANLSVT
+47 LLWGANLSVA
-57 FLVVKVLL
+57 FPVIKVLL
-65 QGERIDQYVQ
+65 QGESLNEYVQNEINKNEEIIQEKQEALKKISIQIHSQNIDQQ
-75 TQIVETEDTIKDK
+75 EFKPLPLETIHT
-88 ERVLKEISGKLQ
+88 
-100 AYQIDH
+100 
-106 SVEDLSTAEAD
+106 DLAEA
-117 ATKFADAPVK
+117 PVN
-127 LLSEHSRQQEDM
+127 LLSEHSRQQKKI
-139 SIASRKLFALKW
+139 SNASRELFALKW
-151 IESNILPW
+151 VQSTILPW
-159 VPDDQFDT
+159 VPNDHFDT
-167 FAMILGLLLVT
+167 FALILGILLFATL
-178 TMIKGVCIFTQDVIV
+178 IKGLCIFTQDVIV

-199 ATMSIRKECFRKA
+199 ATMAIRKECFRKV
-212 LDLDYQSLSDEGTAS
+212 LDLDYQSITDQGTAE

-254 LKALACVVFAFM
+254 LKALACIIFAFM
-266 VNWRLTLLSFVFAP
+266 INWRLTLLSFIFAP

-291 TLKHASQRMMES
+291 MLKHASQKMMES

-311 EESFESSKVIIAFNG
+311 EESFDSSKVIIAFNG
-326 ARKHRSRFHHENKE
+326 ARKHRNRFHHENKE
-340 YFKKALRIVRIDSL
+340 FFKKAMSIVRIDSL

-359 EMLGLMAIFIALIP
+359 EMLGMMAIFIALIP
-373 GSYLVLR
+373 GAYLVLR

-389 LASAPMDIAT
+389 LASAPMDVAT
-399 LSMMYALLAGI
+399 LGVMYALLAGI

-435 TVMDRESLVK
+435 SIIDRESLVK
-445 ETTDPEPFPQ
+445 ESEEPQPFPQ
-455 KVESVRFNKIDFTYA
+455 NLESVQFKNIDFTYSL
-470 QRKES
+470 RKDS
-475 TRNNEPILD
+475 TRNNDPILD
-484 GVNLEVAAGEVVLV
+484 SVNLEVAAGEVVIV

-517 DPDKGNIFI
+517 DPDKGSVLI
-526 NEVDIRDIRLR
+526 NENDIRDYRLK

-566 SASRHEIEVVAKK
+566 SASRAEIEAVAKK
-579 AHVSQFAEQLP
+579 AHVSQFAEQIP
-590 DGLHYGVGEKG
+590 DGLLYNVGEKG
-601 HELSGG
+601 QELSGG

-617 FLRDPNILI
+617 ILRDPEILI

-660 SVGQSLLEFA
+660 SIGQSLLEFA
-670 TRVVVMDSG
+670 TRIVVMDSG

-684 GPHNTLVDTCP
+684 GPHSTLINTCP
-695 QYQNLLSAQVRQ
+695 RYQNLLSAQVRQ
-707 RTA
+707 RSA

>member
-1 MNRLTNNILISNS
+1 MNHI
-14 RVSTVNS
+14 
-21 FTRILHYVWPFRRR
+21 TRILSYAWPFRRR
-35 LITAFFFAVLVA
+35 LVVSFFFALLVA
-47 ILWGANLSVT
+47 LLWGANLSVT

-65 QGERIDQYVQ
+65 QGESLSGYVQ
-75 TQIVETEDTIKDK
+75 
-88 ERVLKEISGKLQ
+88 KEIILTEEEIQKKQNELKNISRK
-100 AYQIDH
+100 IH
-106 SVEDLSTAEAD
+106 SQNTEAQLDNSTEGEFTQTDLAA
-117 ATKFADAPVK
+117 APVN
-127 LLSEHSRQQEDM
+127 LLSDQSRQQRKL
-139 SIASRKLFALKW
+139 SNASRKLLALKW
-151 IESNILPW
+151 IQSTIITRI
-159 VPDDQFDT
+159 PDDQFDT
-167 FAMILGLLLVT
+167 FALILGLLLLT
-178 TMIKGVCIFTQDVIV
+178 TLVKGLCIFTQDVLV

-199 ATMSIRKECFRKA
+199 VTMSVRKECFRKV
-212 LDLDYQSLSDEGTAS
+212 LDLDYQSISDEGTAS

-254 LKALACVVFAFM
+254 LKALACMVFAFM

-291 TLKHASQRMMES
+291 TLKHASQKMMES

-326 ARKHRSRFHHENKE
+326 ARKHRNRFHHENKE
-340 YFKKALRIVRIDSL
+340 YFKKALSIVRIDSL

-410 TDPARKMSSVYSKL
+410 SDPARKMSSVYSKL
-424 KRTAAAAERIF
+424 KKTIAAAERIF
-435 TVMDRESLVK
+435 SVIDRETLVK
-445 ETTDPEPFPQ
+445 EADVPQRFPQ
-455 KVESVRFNKIDFTYA
+455 KLESVHFKKIDFTYA

-484 GVNLEVAAGEVVLV
+484 GVNLEISAEEVVLV

-517 DPDKGNIFI
+517 DPDKGSVFI
-526 NEVDIRDIRLR
+526 NEIDTRDIRLR
-537 DLRNHIGVVSQET
+537 DLRNHVGVVSQET
-550 MLFDDTILEN
+550 MLFDDSILEN

-566 SASRHEIEVVAKK
+566 NATRLEIEAVARK
-579 AHVSQFAEQLP
+579 AHVLQFAEQLP
-590 DGLHYGVGEKG
+590 GGLQYNVGERG
-601 HELSGG
+601 QELSGG

-617 FLRDPNILI
+617 ILRNPEILI

-670 TRVVVMDSG
+670 TRIVVMDSG

-684 GPHNTLVDTCP
+684 GPHHTLLETCP

-707 RTA
+707 RSA

>member
-1 MNRLTNNILISNS
+1 M
-14 RVSTVNS
+14 NS
-21 FTRILHYVWPFRRR
+21 FTRLIQYVWPYRKR
-35 LITAFFFAVLVA
+35 LVVSFFFAIMVA

-65 QGERIDQYVQ
+65 QGETLGGYVQ
-75 TQIVETEDTIKDK
+75 DQISETEKIIQDK
-88 ERVLKEISGKLQ
+88 SKVVK
-100 AYQIDH
+100 
-106 SVEDLSTAEAD
+106 DLSYSIQSQNPKEDSDKSTTDSTLTQTDLAA
-117 ATKFADAPVK
+117 APVD
-127 LLSEHSRQQEDM
+127 LLSEHTRQQTKLNT
-139 SIASRKLFALKW
+139 ASQKLLVLKW
-151 IESNILPW
+151 IQTNIISRIPE
-159 VPDDQFDT
+159 DQFDT
-167 FAMILGLLLVT
+167 FALILGLLLVT
-178 TMIKGVCIFTQDVIV
+178 TFIKGICIFTQDVMV

-199 ATMSIRKECFRKA
+199 VTMAIRKESFRKV
-212 LDLDYQSLSDEGTAS
+212 LDLDYQSISSEGTAA

-236 QQLSQG
+236 QQVSQG
-242 LTLMGGKIIREP
+242 LTLMGGKIVREP
-254 LKALACVVFAFM
+254 LKALACIIFAFM

-291 TLKHASQRMMES
+291 TLKHASQKMMES

-326 ARKHRSRFHHENKE
+326 ARKHRNRFHHENKE
-340 YFKKALRIVRIDSL
+340 FFKKALRILRIDSL

-380 GKTEIWGIQ
+380 QKTEIWGIQ
-389 LASAPMDIAT
+389 LSSAPMDIAT

-410 TDPARKMSSVYSKL
+410 SDPARKMSSVYSKL
-424 KRTAAAAERIF
+424 KKTGAALDRIF
-435 TVMDRESLVK
+435 QIIDRETLVK
-445 ETTDPEPFPQ
+445 ETDEPQRFPSEVQ
-455 KVESVRFNKIDFTYA
+455 TVKFNKIDFTYA

-475 TRNNEPILD
+475 TRNNDPILD
-484 GVNLEVAAGEVVLV
+484 GVNLEVNAGEVVLV

-526 NEVDIRDIRLR
+526 NEIDIRDIRLKE
-537 DLRNHIGVVSQET
+537 LRNHIGVVSQET
-550 MLFDDTILEN
+550 MLFDDSILEN

-566 SASRHEIEVVAKK
+566 NASQYEIESVARKS
-579 AHVSQFAEQLP
+579 HVLQFAEQLP
-590 DGLHYGVGEKG
+590 EGLHYNVGEKG

-617 FLRDPNILI
+617 ILRDPQILI

-639 ILIHKALKEFA
+639 ILIHKALKEFS

-670 TRVVVMDSG
+670 NRIVVMDSG

-684 GPHNTLVDTCP
+684 GPHHALVDSCP

-707 RTA
+707 RSA

>member
-1 MNRLTNNILISNS
+1 M
-14 RVSTVNS
+14 NS
-21 FTRILHYVWPFRRR
+21 FTRLIQYVWPYRKR
-35 LITAFFFAVLVA
+35 LVVSFFFAIMVA
-47 ILWGANLSVT
+47 VLWGANLSVT

-65 QGERIDQYVQ
+65 QGETLGGYVQ
-75 TQIVETEDTIKDK
+75 EQISEKENTIQDK
-88 ERVLKEISGKLQ
+88 SRVLK
-100 AYQIDH
+100 
-106 SVEDLSTAEAD
+106 DLSNSIQSQNPNVNSEEIKPDTTLTQTDLAA
-117 ATKFADAPVK
+117 APVD
-127 LLSEHSRQQEDM
+127 LLSEHTRQQTKLN
-139 SIASRKLFALKW
+139 SASQKLLVLKW
-151 IESNILPW
+151 IQTNVISRIPE
-159 VPDDQFDT
+159 DQFDT
-167 FAMILGLLLVT
+167 FALILGVLLIT
-178 TMIKGVCIFTQDVIV
+178 TFIKGIFIFTQDVMV

-199 ATMSIRKECFRKA
+199 VTMAIRKECFRKV
-212 LDLDYQSLSDEGTAS
+212 LDLDYQSISSEGTAS

-242 LTLMGGKIIREP
+242 LTLMGGKIVREP
-254 LKALACVVFAFM
+254 LKALACIIFAFL

-291 TLKHASQRMMES
+291 TLKHASQKMMES

-326 ARKHRSRFHHENKE
+326 ARKHRNRFHHENKE
-340 YFKKALRIVRIDSL
+340 FFKKALRILRIDSL

-380 GKTEIWGIQ
+380 QKTEIWGIQ
-389 LASAPMDIAT
+389 LSSTPMDIAT

-410 TDPARKMSSVYSKL
+410 SDPARKMSSVYSKL
-424 KRTAAAAERIF
+424 KKTAAALERIF
-435 TVMDRESLVK
+435 QIIDRETLVK
-445 ETTDPEPFPQ
+445 ETDEPQRFPAEVQ
-455 KVESVRFNKIDFTYA
+455 TVKFNKIDFTYA

-484 GVNLEVAAGEVVLV
+484 GVNLEINAGEVVLV

-526 NEVDIRDIRLR
+526 NEVDIRDIRLK

-550 MLFDDTILEN
+550 MLFDDSILEN

-566 SASRHEIEVVAKK
+566 NASRLEIESVAKK
-579 AHVSQFAEQLP
+579 SHVLQFAEQLP
-590 DGLHYGVGEKG
+590 DGLHYNVGEKG

-617 FLRDPNILI
+617 ILRNPDILI

-639 ILIHKALKEFA
+639 ILIHKALREFA

-670 TRVVVMDSG
+670 NRIVVMDSG

-684 GPHNTLVDTCP
+684 GPHHVLVDSCP
-695 QYQNLLSAQVRQ
+695 QYQSLLSAQVRQ
-707 RTA
+707 RSA

>member
-1 MNRLTNNILISNS
+1 M
-14 RVSTVNS
+14 NS
-21 FTRILHYVWPFRRR
+21 FTRLIKYVWPYRKR
-35 LITAFFFAVLVA
+35 LVVSFFFAIMVA
-47 ILWGANLSVT
+47 ILWGANLSAT

-65 QGERIDQYVQ
+65 EGKTLGGYVQ
-75 TQIVETEDTIKDK
+75 EQISETEAIIQDK
-88 ERVLKEISGKLQ
+88 SKVVK
-100 AYQIDH
+100 
-106 SVEDLSTAEAD
+106 DLSRSIQSQNPTESNPDSTLTQTDLAA
-117 ATKFADAPVK
+117 APVD
-127 LLSEHSRQQEDM
+127 LLSEHTRQQTKLNT
-139 SIASRKLFALKW
+139 ASQKLLVLKW
-151 IESNILPW
+151 IQSTIISRIPEDP
-159 VPDDQFDT
+159 FDT
-167 FAMILGLLLVT
+167 FVVILGLLLIT
-178 TMIKGVCIFTQDVIV
+178 TFIKGICIFTQDVMV

-199 ATMSIRKECFRKA
+199 VTMAIRKECFRKV
-212 LDLDYQSLSDEGTAS
+212 LDLDYQSISDEGTAS

-254 LKALACVVFAFM
+254 LKALACIVFAFM

-291 TLKHASQRMMES
+291 TLKHASQKMMES

-326 ARKHRSRFHHENKE
+326 ARKHRNRFHHENKE
-340 YFKKALRIVRIDSL
+340 FFRKALRILRIDSL

-380 GKTEIWGIQ
+380 QKTEIWGIQ
-389 LASAPMDIAT
+389 LSAAPMDIAT

-410 TDPARKMSSVYSKL
+410 SDPARKMSSVYSKL
-424 KRTAAAAERIF
+424 KKTGAALERIF
-435 TVMDRESLVK
+435 QIIDRESMVK
-445 ETTDPEPFPQ
+445 ETDDPERFPTEVQ
-455 KVESVRFNKIDFTYA
+455 TVKFNKIDFTYA

-475 TRNNEPILD
+475 TRNNDPILD
-484 GVNLEVAAGEVVLV
+484 GVNLEINAGEVVLV

-526 NEVDIRDIRLR
+526 NEVDIRDIRLK

-550 MLFDDTILEN
+550 MLFDDSILEN

-566 SASRHEIEVVAKK
+566 NATRLEIESVARKS
-579 AHVSQFAEQLP
+579 HVLQFAEQMP
-590 DGLHYGVGEKG
+590 EGLNYNVGEKG

-617 FLRDPNILI
+617 ILRDPAILI

-639 ILIHKALKEFA
+639 ILIHKALKEFS

-660 SVGQSLLEFA
+660 SVGQSLL
-670 TRVVVMDSG
+670 
-679 KVVAT
+679 
-684 GPHNTLVDTCP
+684 
-695 QYQNLLSAQVRQ
+695 
-707 RTA
+707 

>member
-1 MNRLTNNILISNS
+1 MNNI
-14 RVSTVNS
+14 
-21 FTRILHYVWPFRRR
+21 TRILYYAWPFRRR
-35 LITAFFFAVLVA
+35 LVVSFFFALLVA
-47 ILWGANLSVT
+47 LFWGANLSAT

-65 QGERIDQYVQ
+65 QGESLSGYVQ
-75 TQIVETEDTIKDK
+75 KEVIETEGLIQEKQNK
-88 ERVLKEISGKLQ
+88 LK
-100 AYQIDH
+100 
-106 SVEDLSTAEAD
+106 DLSHEIQSQQSGDQTSSTTSQLTQTD
-117 ATKFADAPVK
+117 LATVPVN
-127 LLSEHSRQQEDM
+127 LLSEQSRQQRKL
-139 SIASRKLFALKW
+139 SNASRYLVVLKW
-151 IESNILPW
+151 IQSTILTR

-167 FAMILGLLLVT
+167 FVLILGLLLLT
-178 TMIKGVCIFTQDVIV
+178 TLIKGICIFTQDVLV

-199 ATMSIRKECFRKA
+199 VTMAIRKECFRKVLA
-212 LDLDYQSLSDEGTAS
+212 LDYQSISDEGTAS

-254 LKALACVVFAFM
+254 LKALACIIFAFM

-291 TLKHASQRMMES
+291 TLKHASQKMMES

-326 ARKHRSRFHHENKE
+326 ARKHRNRFHHENKE
-340 YFKKALRIVRIDSL
+340 FFKKALSIVRIDSL

-359 EMLGLMAIFIALIP
+359 EMLGLMTIFIALIP

-399 LSMMYALLAGI
+399 LAMMYALLAGI
-410 TDPARKMSSVYSKL
+410 SDPARKMSSVYSKL
-424 KRTAAAAERIF
+424 KKTMAAAERIF
-435 TVMDRESLVK
+435 SVIDRETLVK
-445 ETTDPEPFPQ
+445 EAEEPQRFP
-455 KVESVRFNKIDFTYA
+455 KKLESVHFNKIDFTYA

-475 TRNNEPILD
+475 TRNNDPILD
-484 GVNLEVAAGEVVLV
+484 GVNLEISAGEVVLV

-517 DPDKGNIFI
+517 DPDKGSVFV
-526 NEVDIRDIRLR
+526 NEIDIRDIRLK
-537 DLRNHIGVVSQET
+537 DLRDHIGVVSQET
-550 MLFDDTILEN
+550 MLFDDSILEN

-566 SASRHEIEVVAKK
+566 NASRIEIEAVAKK
-579 AHVSQFAEQLP
+579 SHVSQFTEQLP
-590 DGLHYGVGEKG
+590 NGLLYKVGERG

-617 FLRDPNILI
+617 ILRDPEILI

-670 TRVVVMDSG
+670 TRIVVMDSG

-684 GPHNTLVDTCP
+684 GPHHTLVETCP
-695 QYQNLLSAQVRQ
+695 HYQNLLSAQVRQ
-707 RTA
+707 RSA

>member
-1 MNRLTNNILISNS
+1 MS
-14 RVSTVNS
+14 
-21 FTRILHYVWPFRRR
+21 
-35 LITAFFFAVLVA
+35 FFFALLVA
-47 ILWGANLSVT
+47 LLWGANLSVT

-65 QGERIDQYVQ
+65 QGESLSGYVQ
-75 TQIVETEDTIKDK
+75 
-88 ERVLKEISGKLQ
+88 KEISLTEELIQEKQDALKDISR
-100 AYQIDH
+100 AIH
-106 SVEDLSTAEAD
+106 SQNLEAQPDNSAEGEITQTDLAA
-117 ATKFADAPVK
+117 APVN
-127 LLSEHSRQQEDM
+127 LLSDQSRQQRKL
-139 SIASRKLFALKW
+139 SNASRKLLALKW
-151 IESNILPW
+151 IQSTIITRI
-159 VPDDQFDT
+159 PDDQFDT
-167 FAMILGLLLVT
+167 FALILGLLLLT
-178 TMIKGVCIFTQDVIV
+178 TLVKGLCIFTQDVLV

-199 ATMSIRKECFRKA
+199 VTMSVRKECFRKV
-212 LDLDYQSLSDEGTAS
+212 LDLDYQSISDEGTAS

-254 LKALACVVFAFM
+254 LKALACMIFAFM

-291 TLKHASQRMMES
+291 TLKHASQKMMES

-340 YFKKALRIVRIDSL
+340 YFKKALSIVRIDSL

-410 TDPARKMSSVYSKL
+410 SDPARKMSSVYSKL
-424 KRTAAAAERIF
+424 KKTIAAAERIF
-435 TVMDRESLVK
+435 SVIDRETLVK
-445 ETTDPEPFPQ
+445 EADAPQRFPQ
-455 KVESVRFNKIDFTYA
+455 KLESVHFKKIDFTYA

-484 GVNLEVAAGEVVLV
+484 GVNLEISAGEVVLV

-517 DPDKGNIFI
+517 DPDKGSVFI
-526 NEVDIRDIRLR
+526 NEIDARDIRLR

-550 MLFDDTILEN
+550 MLFDDSILEN

-566 SASRHEIEVVAKK
+566 NATRLEIEAVARK
-579 AHVSQFAEQLP
+579 AHVLQFAEQLP
-590 DGLHYGVGEKG
+590 GGLQYDVGERG
-601 HELSGG
+601 QELSGG

-617 FLRDPNILI
+617 ILRNPEILI

-670 TRVVVMDSG
+670 TRIVVMDSG

-684 GPHNTLVDTCP
+684 GPHHTLVETCP

-707 RTA
+707 RSA

>member
-1 MNRLTNNILISNS
+1 MNP
-14 RVSTVNS
+14 VNS
-21 FTRILHYVWPFRRR
+21 FTRLIQYVWPYRKR
-35 LITAFFFAVLVA
+35 LVVSFFFAIMVA

-65 QGERIDQYVQ
+65 QGETLGGYVQ
-75 TQIVETEDTIKDK
+75 EQISETEKIIQDKSKVVKDLSDSIQSQNPK
-88 ERVLKEISGKLQ
+88 VHSGKNTSDSPLTQ
-100 AYQIDH
+100 T
-106 SVEDLSTAEAD
+106 DLAA
-117 ATKFADAPVK
+117 APVD
-127 LLSEHSRQQEDM
+127 LLSEHTRQQTKLNT
-139 SIASRKLFALKW
+139 ASQKLLVLKW
-151 IESNILPW
+151 IQTNIISRIPE
-159 VPDDQFDT
+159 DQFDT
-167 FAMILGLLLVT
+167 FALILGLLLVT
-178 TMIKGVCIFTQDVIV
+178 TFIKGICIFTQDVMV

-199 ATMSIRKECFRKA
+199 VTMAIRKESFRKV
-212 LDLDYQSLSDEGTAS
+212 LDLDYQSISSEGTAS

-236 QQLSQG
+236 QQVSQG
-242 LTLMGGKIIREP
+242 LTLMGGKIVREP
-254 LKALACVVFAFM
+254 LKALACIIFAFM

-291 TLKHASQRMMES
+291 TLKHASQKMMES

-326 ARKHRSRFHHENKE
+326 ARKHRNRFHHENKE
-340 YFKKALRIVRIDSL
+340 FFKKALRILRIDSL

-380 GKTEIWGIQ
+380 QKTEIWGIQ
-389 LASAPMDIAT
+389 LSSAPMDIAT

-410 TDPARKMSSVYSKL
+410 SDPARKMSSVYSKL
-424 KRTAAAAERIF
+424 KKTGAALDRIF
-435 TVMDRESLVK
+435 QVIDRETLVK
-445 ETTDPEPFPQ
+445 ETDEPQRFPTEVQ
-455 KVESVRFNKIDFTYA
+455 TVKFNKIDFTYA

-475 TRNNEPILD
+475 TRNNDPILD
-484 GVNLEVAAGEVVLV
+484 GVNLEVNAGEVVLV

-526 NEVDIRDIRLR
+526 NEIDIRDIRLKE
-537 DLRNHIGVVSQET
+537 LRNHIGVVSQET
-550 MLFDDTILEN
+550 MLFDDSILEN

-566 SASRHEIEVVAKK
+566 NASQYEIESVARKS
-579 AHVSQFAEQLP
+579 HVLQFAEQLP
-590 DGLHYGVGEKG
+590 DGLHYNVGEKG

-617 FLRDPNILI
+617 ILRDPQILI

-639 ILIHKALKEFA
+639 ILIHKALKEFS

-670 TRVVVMDSG
+670 NRIVVMDSG

-684 GPHNTLVDTCP
+684 GPHHTLVDTCP

-707 RTA
+707 RSA

>member
-1 MNRLTNNILISNS
+1 MNNI
-14 RVSTVNS
+14 
-21 FTRILHYVWPFRRR
+21 TRILYYAWPFRRR
-35 LITAFFFAVLVA
+35 LVVSFFFALLVA
-47 ILWGANLSVT
+47 LFWGANLSAT

-65 QGERIDQYVQ
+65 QGESLSGYVQ
-75 TQIVETEDTIKDK
+75 KEVIETEGLIQEKQNK
-88 ERVLKEISGKLQ
+88 LK
-100 AYQIDH
+100 
-106 SVEDLSTAEAD
+106 DLSHEIQSQQTGD
-117 ATKFADAPVK
+117 HTNSTTSQLTQTDLATVPVN
-127 LLSEHSRQQEDM
+127 LLSEQSRQQRKL
-139 SIASRKLFALKW
+139 SNASRYLVVLKW
-151 IESNILPW
+151 IQSTILTR

-167 FAMILGLLLVT
+167 FVLILGLLLLT
-178 TMIKGVCIFTQDVIV
+178 TLIKGICIFTQDVLV

-199 ATMSIRKECFRKA
+199 VTMAIRKECFRKVLA
-212 LDLDYQSLSDEGTAS
+212 LDYQSISDEGTAS

-254 LKALACVVFAFM
+254 LKALACIIFAFM

-291 TLKHASQRMMES
+291 TLKHASQKMMES

-326 ARKHRSRFHHENKE
+326 ARKHRNRFHHENKE
-340 YFKKALRIVRIDSL
+340 FFKKALSIVRIDSL

-359 EMLGLMAIFIALIP
+359 EMLGLMTIFIALIP

-399 LSMMYALLAGI
+399 LAMMYALLAGI
-410 TDPARKMSSVYSKL
+410 SDPARKMSSVYSKL
-424 KRTAAAAERIF
+424 KKTMAAAERIF
-435 TVMDRESLVK
+435 SVIDRETLVK
-445 ETTDPEPFPQ
+445 EAEEPQRFP
-455 KVESVRFNKIDFTYA
+455 KKLDSVHFNKIDFTYA

-475 TRNNEPILD
+475 TRNNDPILD
-484 GVNLEVAAGEVVLV
+484 GVNLEISAGEVVLV

-517 DPDKGNIFI
+517 DPDKGSVFV
-526 NEVDIRDIRLR
+526 NEIDIRDIRLK
-537 DLRNHIGVVSQET
+537 DLRDHIGVVSQET
-550 MLFDDTILEN
+550 MLFDDSILEN

-566 SASRHEIEVVAKK
+566 NASRIEIEAVAKK
-579 AHVSQFAEQLP
+579 SHVSQFTEQLP
-590 DGLHYGVGEKG
+590 HGLLYKVGERG

-617 FLRDPNILI
+617 ILRDPEILI

-670 TRVVVMDSG
+670 TRIVVMDSG

-684 GPHNTLVDTCP
+684 GPHHTLVETCP
-695 QYQNLLSAQVRQ
+695 HYQNLLSAQVRQ
-707 RTA
+707 RSA